1 MNHLIR
7 RYQQPLLIVFT
18 VLIIIS
24 FVGFFNG
31 SFMDKTG
38 GGGDATIYGRP
49 VPQVIRLREGRK
61 FELARHLG
69 MQEMLTSLAGK
80 AQSMDEAI
88 ENFVWN
94 SIVVRHESGQLGI
107 GASDEEVLAAIQA
120 MPVFQTNAAFD
131 PLKYA
136 QIFENA
142 LQPRGLGKDQLEELI
157 RDDLRLKKMKAL
169 LGATVAPGPGEVRA
183 SYDERYQK
191 VEASVVRLKLDDFLA
206 TATAPDDDVKKLYD
220 ERAAQLKS
228 DEKRKLKVAAFILP
242 TTDQPLEPKERAEA
256 LGKLGRAAED
266 FSAAL
271 AEKDANFDALAE
283 KAGVKVGETPE
294 FARREPPAAFEGAPA
309 VTAAAFK
316 LSEKTPVSDVI
327 GTDRGYYVLQ
337 LTGII
342 EARPLTAEEAK
353 PQLVEQLKRERAQE
367 ALNLQAAE
375 VRTKIDAELKA
386 GKSFADAAQTA
397 GVKAETFAAFS
408 QAEPKFELPDARE
421 VMMAAFEMKEGQ
433 LSPFTPTAAGG
444 LIIHVDKRP
453 PVDDSKFAAQK
464 EFLAENLAQ
473 FSRETLFAEW
483 LQLRR
488 AEARITEPR
497 RG

>member
-38 GGGDATIYGRP
+38 GGDGVTIYGRP
-49 VPQVIRLREGRK
+49 VSQVERLREGRK
-61 FELARHLG
+61 FELARSLG
-69 MQEMLTSLAGK
+69 MQEMLMTLAGK
-80 AQSMDEAI
+80 AQSMDEAV

-94 SIVVRHESGQLGI
+94 SMVVRHEAGQLGI
-107 GASDEEVLAAIQA
+107 SASDEEVLAAIQA

-131 PLKYA
+131 PLKYT

-157 RDDLRLKKMKAL
+157 RDDLRLKKMKSL
-169 LGATVAPGPGEVRA
+169 LGATVAAGAGEVRA

-206 TATAPDDDVKKLYD
+206 TATAPDEDVKKLYD

-242 TTDQPLEPKERAEA
+242 TTDKPLEPKERAEA
-256 LGKLGRAAED
+256 LGKLGRSAED

-283 KAGVKVGETPE
+283 KAGVKVEETPE
-294 FARREPPAAFEGAPA
+294 FSRREPPPEFATAPE

-316 LSEKTPVSDVI
+316 LSQKTPISDVV
-327 GTDRGYYVLQ
+327 GSDRGYYVLQ
-337 LTGII
+337 LTAII

-367 ALNLQAAE
+367 ALNLKAAE
-375 VRTKIDAELKA
+375 IRTKIDTELKA
-386 GKSFADAAQTA
+386 GKPFAEAVQTA
-397 GVKAETFAAFS
+397 GAKAEPFAAFS

-444 LIIHVDKRP
+444 VIIHVDKRP

-464 EFLAENLAQ
+464 VSLEESLAQ
-473 FSRETLFAEW
+473 FSREALFSEW
-483 LQLRR
+483 LKQRR
-488 AEARITEPR
+488 AEARITEAR